1 MEEMPKKNRSKPTVG
16 PGEFLSDTRCKL
28 GLEPD
33 NVAQILHL
41 SRHQIEAIEANDYES
56 LPEPTYVRGYLR
68 SYCQLMNVNPESVI
82 DSYNEAVGG
91 WKTTTYS
98 GLTAERQIGS
108 NDNIIRFVTLG
119 VIGVVFGL
127 AFVWWLGEDDA
138 PVAVPAPAEVAAT
151 ASNGIDEGTDLAVE
165 ELPLLEQSR
174 VSAVP
179 TETVPDETPEPEPV
193 ESAVEVNPEQ
203 NTQPAPEKHEIAA
216 QPPGKEA
223 TTTIPE
229 SNPTVISGARVK
241 LVLRTEGDSWA
252 DIRDTN
258 GNKLLYET
266 VTAGRIITI
275 EGEAPLQVFLGNAG
289 VVSLEIN
296 GSAYNFSRFR
306 RGLTARFSVG
316 DPVES
321 SSE

>member
-1 MEEMPKKNRSKPTVG
+1 MPRKNRSRPTVG

-68 SYCQLMNVNPESVI
+68 SYCQLLNISPDSVI
-82 DSYNEAVGG
+82 DSYNEAAGG

-108 NDNIIRFVTLG
+108 NDNIVRFVTLG

-138 PVAVPAPAEVAAT
+138 PEVVPAPTEVAAT
-151 ASNGIDEGTDLAVE
+151 PSNGIGDRTDVAVE
-165 ELPLLEQSR
+165 ELPQLEQSQT
-174 VSAVP
+174 SAVP
-179 TETVPDETPEPEPV
+179 TETAPVETPEPEPV
-193 ESAVEVNPEQ
+193 ESVVEVKPEQ
-203 NTQPAPEKHEIAA
+203 IPQPAPEQGENTA
-216 QPPGKEA
+216 QPTRKEVA
-223 TTTIPE
+223 TSLPK
-229 SNPTVISGARVK
+229 SNPTIISGARVK
-241 LVLRTEGDSWA
+241 LVMRTEGDSWA
-252 DIRDTN
+252 DIRDAN

-266 VTAGRIITI
+266 VAAGRVITI
-275 EGEAPLQVFLGNAG
+275 EGETPLHVFLGNAS

-296 GSAYNFSRFR
+296 GSAYNFSQFR

-316 DPVES
+316 DLAES
-321 SSE
+321 GSE